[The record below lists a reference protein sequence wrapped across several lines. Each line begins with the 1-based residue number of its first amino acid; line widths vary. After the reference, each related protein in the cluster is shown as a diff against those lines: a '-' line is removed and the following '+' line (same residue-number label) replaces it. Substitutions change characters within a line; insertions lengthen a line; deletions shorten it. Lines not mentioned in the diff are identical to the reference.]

1 MTVGRD
7 KYRLVDCTPFM
18 KYARESDFSD
28 LLEDE
33 RERNPFG
40 GTLIEYQAET
50 DFTWPAVGIF
60 LGTVLVASIGILA
73 Y

>member
-1 MTVGRD
+1 MTVGPD

-18 KYARESDFSD
+18 KYTRETDFSD

-40 GTLIEYQAET
+40 GTLIEFPVAT
-50 DFTWPAVGIF
+50 DWTWPAVGIF
-60 LGTVLVASIGILA
+60 LGTVLIVSIAILS